1 MNILI
6 VDDEIDK
13 AHVISKTFRDAGLVA
28 KIVHETTAVAA
39 RKRIR
44 SSKFDILVI
53 DLNLPNGID
62 DSPEIE
68 GGIDLLDMLI
78 VDPLATLP
86 ADVFFITGR
95 ETDLDVA
102 REKAALRGAIL
113 WQYTAE
119 AESWKRVL
127 LGRVKYLVSRNGRT
141 SEGQVVDIA
150 IVTALQSPELDAVL
164 KLNYNWQV
172 KRFVNDPTT
181 YHFGSFQRGEEVV
194 NVVAV
199 CAPRKGMP
207 SASSVSAKMVSQF
220 SPKYLVMTGICAGIP
235 GKANLGDVVVADPAW
250 DYGSGKRILDS
261 NESPVFQGAAY
272 QMPLDANVRQ
282 IVNELVRDSNTTQ
295 SIRASWSGNT
305 PQGTLAIRVA
315 PMASGASVIADDQE
329 ARNVVVQHR
338 ELAAIEM
345 EGYAVMAAV
354 ECALNPKPIAIVIK
368 SVCDFADT
376 GKNDDWQAYAAHTSA
391 AFADKLFRCDAFDL
405 N

>member
-13 AHVISKTFRDAGLVA
+13 AHAISKILKDAGVLTT
-28 KIVHETTAVAA
+28 IVHETTAVAA
-39 RKRIR
+39 RRRVR
-44 SSKFDILVI
+44 SSKFDILII

-68 GGIDLLDMLI
+68 GGIDFLDMLI
-78 VDPLATLP
+78 VDPIASLP

-95 ETDLDVA
+95 ENSLDDA
-102 REKAALRGAIL
+102 REKAAERGAIL
-113 WQYTAE
+113 WQYTTE
-119 AESWKRVL
+119 AESWKRIL
-127 LGRVKYLVSRNGRT
+127 LGRAKYLVSRSERT
-141 SEGQVVDIA
+141 TEGQAVDIA
-150 IVTALQSPELDAVL
+150 IITALQSPELDAVL
-164 KLNYNWQV
+164 KLDYNWIT
-172 KRFVNDPTT
+172 KRFTSDPTT
-181 YHFGSFQRGEEVV
+181 YHFGSFRRGKEIV

-207 SASSVSAKMVSQF
+207 SASSLSAKMVSQF

-235 GKANLGDVVVADPAW
+235 GKTNLGDVVVADPAW

-261 NESPVFQGAAY
+261 NDSPVFQGAAY

-282 IVNELVRDSNTTQ
+282 IVNELVRDNSTAQ
-295 SIRASWSGNT
+295 SIRATWSGSM
-305 PQGTLAIRVA
+305 PQGVLSIRVA

-329 ARNVVVQHR
+329 ARNVVIQHR

-354 ECALNPKPIAIVIK
+354 ECAVNPKPIAIVIK

-376 GKNDDWQAYAAHTSA
+376 VKNDDWQAYAAHTSA
-391 AFADKLFRCDAFDL
+391 AFTDRLFRSEGFDI
-405 N
+405 